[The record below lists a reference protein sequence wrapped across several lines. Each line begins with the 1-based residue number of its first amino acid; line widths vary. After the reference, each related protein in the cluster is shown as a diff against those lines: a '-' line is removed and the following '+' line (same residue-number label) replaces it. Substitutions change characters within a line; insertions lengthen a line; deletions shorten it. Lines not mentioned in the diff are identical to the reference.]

1 MGFGVGANVAGIVAV
16 FIPIV
21 ALLIPIFA
29 LYFDYKKQ
37 LAKRQE
43 RIKAIEKGIEIPPEP
58 SNLRLDATDYLR
70 RGLIANAVGAG
81 LGIGGF
87 MMYLINKIAGYVF
100 YTLGITVFFVGV
112 ALVVFYVVKRK
123 SE

>member
-1 MGFGVGANVAGIVAV
+1 MGPDVVGV

-29 LYFDYKKQ
+29 LYYGYKKEQ
-37 LAKRQE
+37 AKRQE
-43 RIKAIEKGIEIPPEP
+43 RIKAIEKGVEIPPEP
-58 SNLRLDATDYLR
+58 VRPPLSAIDYLR
-70 RGLIANAVGAG
+70 RGLLALAIGAG

-87 MMYLINKIAGYVF
+87 MMQLIDKDAGYVF
-100 YTLGITVFFVGV
+100 YTCGIIVFFVGI
-112 ALVVFYVVKRK
+112 ALVVFYAIKRK